1 MEGLSLKKMMI
12 IMVMMMMV
20 VMSDGGCREE
30 VVSFSTCLEYVSS
43 PPNNLTDSPSFNC
56 CNSLH
61 FESLCL
67 CHLLRNPNLLG
78 FPINTTSLLSLSS
91 LCRLSPPLNLLC
103 SGSPS
108 LPPLEMGAAE
118 TPSHIPIMDAEA
130 PSTKHQHSPTLSNT
144 CSNSHHSLLILFNT
158 LFYYHWM

>member
-1 MEGLSLKKMMI
+1 MEGLSLMM
-12 IMVMMMMV
+12 MTMMMMTMMTMV
-20 VMSDGGCREE
+20 NVMSDGGCIEE
-30 VVSFSTCLEYVSS
+30 VVSFSSCLEYVST
-43 PPNNLTDSPSFNC
+43 PPNNLSDSPSINC

-78 FPINTTSLLSLSS
+78 FPLNTTSLLSLSS

-108 LPPLEMGAAE
+108 LPPFNTPPPRSSVEMGAG
-118 TPSHIPIMDAEA
+118 TPSQRGDADADAAAAA
-130 PSTKHQHSPTLSNT
+130 PSTNT
-144 CSNSHHSLLILFNT
+144 NTLILFQILAVT
-158 LFYYHWM
+158 LTT